1 MDYTKIKSRL
11 EDTLSDEKY
20 HHSLAT
26 AQNAKKLCEI
36 TGYKDIEKA
45 YLAALLHDCA
55 KCINKIELKKI
66 ADGLD
71 FVSDEEKEMP
81 KTLHAPVGA
90 YIAKKD
96 FGIEDEEILS
106 AIRFHT
112 VAHPNMTHLEMI
124 VFLADKI
131 REEFGIKYFGADAFD
146 FVEIAGIEK
155 AMIKSIENGIE
166 HLKNKGAKPCSLT
179 LCALDWFKNKV
190 EIKS

>member
-26 AQNAKKLCEI
+26 AENAKKLCEI
-36 TGYKDIEKA
+36 TGYKNVEQA

-55 KCINKIELKKI
+55 KCINKVELKKM
-66 ADGLD
+66 ADELN
-71 FVSDEEKEMP
+71 FVTEEEKQMP

-90 YIAKKD
+90 LVAQRD
-96 FGIEDEEILS
+96 FGVFDEEILK
-106 AIRFHT
+106 AIRYHT
-112 VAHPNMTHLEMI
+112 VAHPNMTQLEMI

-146 FVEIAGIEK
+146 YVETVGLER

-179 LCALDWFKNKV
+179 LEALNWLKNTIKV
-190 EIKS
+190 KF